1 MTPADSP
8 TALLEELITLSV
20 EQRADRMRAHGSP
33 AVCVASLCD
42 AAQKLTFVEAA
53 RAFICSELLVD
64 LADRLDLGGVRARA
78 RRTRAQALAYCG
90 RFDEALAA
98 CDDARRV
105 ALESGD
111 AVEAARAQ
119 LAMMHPLGELG
130 RFDEA
135 VEMAE
140 KARCGLDAAGEP
152 LLSAKADLNLGAI
165 FQNRDD
171 PLRALFHLDRAMKA
185 LGNEPLTLGL
195 VQNNRGEALLRLDH
209 FAAAEAAFA
218 DSLEQYSKAGATL
231 VAAIA
236 EGNLADLAA
245 RRGQMQK
252 SLFHF
257 ERARRRL
264 EDDTARSHLA
274 RMIAEQA
281 EAQANLGLTR
291 DALRAYENILP
302 QLEACG
308 LNAELARAQASFAE
322 CLAHLGKSGPARVWA
337 KRAAAKFAELGNP
350 TERARVLVLSAEL
363 AREEHDFTAAHD
375 DLVQAAADLSK
386 RPTDIGLLGYQTAR
400 LALSQGDLPS
410 AQAAVNR
417 AIATVEQLD
426 IAPLLADLLHLRGL
440 ILAEL
445 GRSSEAVGDLRAAVA
460 QVERVRGSFQAD
472 RFRAAVLGNRLA
484 IYEDLIHALLNSG
497 NPALERDAFRIV
509 EKAKSRSLLDQTRG
523 TLDSTA
529 ENDAQS
535 DRLIHECARL
545 RGDINALYA
554 KLAET
559 GGIDRSADWR
569 AAVHSRERELTQIE
583 NRLAASR
590 GPASLL
596 APPYE
601 LEQLKAA
608 LSADGAFVEYFGIG
622 EELSAWVISRNEAH
636 VFRGLIKVADADAGV
651 QRLRFQL
658 SRGMRPGALEG
669 PRGARLLEDSRR
681 ELSYLWNQ
689 LVAPLGDALGESSRI
704 IVAPHG
710 SLHAAPFHAFWDGC
724 HHWLESAT
732 IGYAPSASVWL
743 GLRDRETAAR
753 ANRMLI
759 VGVADE
765 IAPRIEHE
773 ARRLAAII
781 PSANFLIGKEA
792 TAAGVSPACAEAD
805 LIHFAC
811 HARFD
816 PDFPQ
821 ASGLK
826 IGDGWLTLRDIYQ
839 LRLRARLVT
848 LGACDSGRS
857 SVQAG
862 DELLGIYRALL
873 AVGADSVLASFW
885 PVHDEISEQMFE
897 RFYRIIAA
905 DDAAHDTLALLR
917 AEQLRLLRT
926 GLHPVFWA
934 PYFLVGNV

>member
-8 TALLEELITLSV
+8 TAALDELIALTLEQRLEKVRSQNSPGAYVATLS
-20 EQRADRMRAHGSP
+20 
-33 AVCVASLCD
+33 D

-53 RAFICSELLVD
+53 RALISSETLIE
-64 LADRLDLGGVRARA
+64 LADRLNLGGVRART

-90 RFDEALAA
+90 RFDEALEA
-98 CDDARRV
+98 CVEARKV
-105 ALESGD
+105 ALETDD

-130 RFDEA
+130 RFDDA

-140 KARCGLDAAGEP
+140 RARAGLNAAGEP
-152 LLSAKADLNLGAI
+152 LLGAKADLNLGAI

-171 PLRALFHLDRAMKA
+171 PVRALFHLDRAMKA
-185 LGNEPLTLGL
+185 LGNEPLSLGL
-195 VQNNRGEALLRLDH
+195 VQNNRGEALLRLDQ
-209 FAAAEAAFA
+209 FAAAEVAFA

-264 EDDTARSHLA
+264 EGDTAASHLA

-291 DALRAYENILP
+291 DALRAYESVLP
-302 QLEACG
+302 QLDACG
-308 LNAELARAQASFAE
+308 LNAELARAHAGMAE
-322 CLAHLGKSGPARVWA
+322 CLTRLGKFSDARAWA
-337 KRAAAKFAELGNP
+337 KQSAAKFAELGNP
-350 TERARVLVLSAEL
+350 TERARVLLLCAEL
-363 AREEHDFTAAHD
+363 ARAEGDLATAHD
-375 DLVQAAADLSK
+375 DLAQAAEGLSQ
-386 RPTDIGLLGYQTAR
+386 RPTDLGTLGYLTAR
-400 LALSQGDLPS
+400 LALSQGDLTR
-410 AQAAVNR
+410 AFEAVNR
-417 AIATVEQLD
+417 AITSVEELD

-440 ILAEL
+440 VLAAQ
-445 GRSSEAVGDLRAAVA
+445 GQGPSAVGDLRAAVA

-472 RFRAAVLGNRLA
+472 RFRAAALGNRLT
-484 IYEDLIHALLNSG
+484 IYEDLVRGLLDTGNDALQS
-497 NPALERDAFRIV
+497 DAFRIV

-523 TLDSTA
+523 TLDSTGPS
-529 ENDAQS
+529 DPQS
-535 DRLIHECARL
+535 DRLTEEANRL

-559 GGIDRSADWR
+559 SQANLPVEWR
-569 AAVHSRERELTQIE
+569 AAVHARERELTQIE

-590 GPASLL
+590 GPASLF
-596 APPYE
+596 APPCG
-601 LEQLKAA
+601 LEQVHAA
-608 LSADGAFVEYFGIG
+608 LSPEGAFVEYFGTG
-622 EELSAWVISRNEAH
+622 DELSAWVITRDAAQ
-636 VFRGLIKVADADAGV
+636 VFRGLLKIADADAFV

-658 SRGMRPGALEG
+658 SRAMRPGAADG
-669 PRGARLLEDSRR
+669 VRGARLLEDTRR
-681 ELSYLWNQ
+681 ELGWLWSH
-689 LVAPLGDALGESSRI
+689 LIAPLSDALGGASRI

-710 SLHAAPFHAFWDGC
+710 SLHAAPFHAFWDGR
-724 HHWLESAT
+724 HHWIERAS
-732 IGYAPSASVWL
+732 IGYSPSASVWL
-743 GLRDRETAAR
+743 GLRDRDTAGR
-753 ANRMLI
+753 TNRMLI
-759 VGVADE
+759 VSVADE
-765 IAPRIEHE
+765 IAPRIEQE
-773 ARRLAAII
+773 AHRLAAVT
-781 PSANFLIGKEA
+781 PSARLLIGKDA

-816 PDFPQ
+816 PEFPQ

-839 LRLRARLVT
+839 LRLKARLIT

-897 RFYRIIAA
+897 RFYRIIA
-905 DDAAHDTLALLR
+905 DDDEANDTLALLR
-917 AEQLRLLRT
+917 AEQLRLLQS